1 MGESS
6 GGVQEASIIMI
17 SLARVIPS
25 FIGNNAGRTLV
36 QCALKSYSQVGEGDS
51 VTGSLLD
58 RSPIHREVTL
68 FTFEI
73 PEEKYF
79 PLGSNVKLSPS
90 STSGTSW
97 PSGNHLVPLHSSKIP
112 NGRVSVPVQMNR
124 ESSDLIDLGEK
135 VTLYQ
140 TSGLFKR
147 ELIDVKSKSQ
157 DTLPPLFMVAEGMG
171 IAHMIQIVRS
181 MFLRESVAARQ
192 VHLLYQCQSSDDIL
206 FHEELDQYATK
217 FDLFSI
223 RYLLQDRGGE
233 PSNERIEE
241 GRLTRET
248 LRDFFPK
255 AASPLILGC
264 GDVAGPTKEYVEEM
278 NYENYHIRSSG
289 GQV

>member
-1 MGESS
+1 
-6 GGVQEASIIMI
+6 
-17 SLARVIPS
+17 
-25 FIGNNAGRTLV
+25 
-36 QCALKSYSQVGEGDS
+36 
-51 VTGSLLD
+51 
-58 RSPIHREVTL
+58 
-68 FTFEI
+68 
-73 PEEKYF
+73 
-79 PLGSNVKLSPS
+79 
-90 STSGTSW
+90 
-97 PSGNHLVPLHSSKIP
+97 
-112 NGRVSVPVQMNR
+112 MNR

-223 RYLLQDRGGE
+223 RYLLQVG
-233 PSNERIEE
+233 I
-241 GRLTRET
+241 
-248 LRDFFPK
+248 
-255 AASPLILGC
+255 
-264 GDVAGPTKEYVEEM
+264 M
-278 NYENYHIRSSG
+278 
-289 GQV
+289 